1 MKLLSIIL
9 LLESEGLE
17 IPTSEDFVKK
27 FIPNFWAFLVQF
39 IAFIFMVLIVIKFAY
54 KPIAK
59 FIKARKEYVESN
71 LEEARSKNEEA
82 SKNLEETKANLQ
94 SSQKEAIQII
104 QDAKKEASK
113 EREQILEDTKRE
125 IAIKHAKAQEDIKI
139 EQEKAI
145 KEMHDDVVDI
155 ALEATKNILG
165 REVSD
170 KDDKALLD
178 SFVNDLI
185 EEKVEK

>member
-9 LLESEGLE
+9 LLEAEGIE
-17 IPTSEDFVKK
+17 IPNGDDFVSKL
-27 FIPNFWAFLVQF
+27 IPNLWAFLVQF
-39 IAFIFMVLIVIKFAY
+39 IAFIIMILIVIKLAY

-59 FIKARKEYVESN
+59 FIQARKEYVRNN
-71 LEEARSKNEEA
+71 LEEARIKNEEA
-82 SKNLEETKANLQ
+82 SRNLEETKTNLQ

-104 QDAKKEASK
+104 QDAKREANK
-113 EREQILEDTKRE
+113 EREQILEETKKE
-125 IAIKHAKAQEDIKI
+125 ISLKHAKAQEDIRI

-145 KEMHDDVVDI
+145 KEMHDDVIDI

-165 REVSD
+165 REVSE

-178 SFVNDLI
+178 SFVSNLI

>member
-9 LLESEGLE
+9 LLEAEGIDMPGE
-17 IPTSEDFVKK
+17 NDFVSKL
-27 FIPNFWAFLVQF
+27 IPNLWAFLVQF
-39 IAFIFMVLIVIKFAY
+39 IAFIIMVLIVIKLAY

-59 FIKARKEYVESN
+59 FIQARKDYISNN
-71 LEEARSKNEEA
+71 LEEARVKNEEA
-82 SKNLEETKANLQ
+82 TKNLEETKTNLQ

-104 QDAKKEASK
+104 QDAKKEANK
-113 EREQILEDTKRE
+113 EREQILEETKKE

-178 SFVNDLI
+178 SFVSSLI